1 MVEIEPKS
9 RFFGFFKEVFCLRL
23 LRPYELRTIFL
34 ANEKRYR
41 DNRGKF
47 HQYSICGCQVIHFQ
61 FFTTD
66 SASMKWSFSGIF
78 WGPYSPKDSPI
89 LFKFSSEILKQKNSV
104 WAIFQK
110 FELSLKWE
118 VAKVYIFGP
127 FLDPIYPRKIKNVAK
142 NQNASTC

>member
-47 HQYSICGCQVIHFQ
+47 HQYSIYGCQVINFQ
-61 FFTTD
+61 FFSTY
-66 SASMKWSFSGIF
+66 SASVKWSFSGVFGALTPPKIVRLCSNF
-78 WGPYSPKDSPI
+78 HQRYSSR
-89 LFKFSSEILKQKNSV
+89 KNSV
-104 WAIFQK
+104 
-110 FELSLKWE
+110 
-118 VAKVYIFGP
+118 
-127 FLDPIYPRKIKNVAK
+127 
-142 NQNASTC
+142 